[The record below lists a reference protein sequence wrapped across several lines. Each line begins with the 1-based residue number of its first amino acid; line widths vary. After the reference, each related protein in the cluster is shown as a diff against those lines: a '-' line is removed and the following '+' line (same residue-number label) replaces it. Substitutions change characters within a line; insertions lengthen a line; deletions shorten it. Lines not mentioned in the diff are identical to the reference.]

1 MLSFGRSISMI
12 DANDFG
18 SFASTDFRGSVLGVD
33 WLRRPVDVHHLHVD
47 GFVWGFFFFCL
58 CVVLIEIK
66 KNPVL
71 MAAMSIVFFF
81 FFFLRCCAHVHCRC
95 DHQRFSSE
103 KMKKLFFLI
112 FILFL
117 FLVTSKLF
125 FLIEDRIFFFFIFS
139 ISSKVLPP
147 LLRHFP
153 STN

>member
-47 GFVWGFFFFCL
+47 GFVWGFFFFCFLFCFCFFSFFFFGFFWGFFFFCL

-112 FILFL
+112 FIL
-117 FLVTSKLF
+117 
-125 FLIEDRIFFFFIFS
+125 
-139 ISSKVLPP
+139 
-147 LLRHFP
+147 
-153 STN
+153 